1 MNDCIELFIRYE
13 PRAKSK
19 YEEVRDFLLQKNAKE
34 VSEGFFVFNMNVND
48 FVSEIWTVLGKLDS
62 SRFHYAAYRP
72 ELNALAIRPSR
83 LALSLGKD
91 SEKDDLRERIQEHIS
106 FH

>member
-48 FVSEIWTVLGKLDS
+48 FVSEIWTVLGSIAVAFITPLIDPNLM
-62 SRFHYAAYRP
+62 RWLFALLVWLYR
-72 ELNALAIRPSR
+72 
-83 LALSLGKD
+83 
-91 SEKDDLRERIQEHIS
+91 
-106 FH
+106 